1 MSTPLSELP
10 LSELPVP
17 SEPPQKLFAEPTKIR
32 VKRAEMAAH
41 MDDHLSNHCYVYSN
55 DECHACSEEE
65 DGALSQG
72 DKTQ

>member
-41 MDDHLSNHCYVYSN
+41 MDDHLKPE
-55 DECHACSEEE
+55 DLSEYF
-65 DGALSQG
+65 ST
-72 DKTQ
+72 KK